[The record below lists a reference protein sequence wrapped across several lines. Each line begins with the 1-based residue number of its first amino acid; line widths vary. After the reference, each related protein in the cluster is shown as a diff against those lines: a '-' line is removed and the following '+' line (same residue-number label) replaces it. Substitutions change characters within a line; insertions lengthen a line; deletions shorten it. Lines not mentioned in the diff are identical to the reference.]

1 MYGSIFTYIVS
12 SSSSSSPF
20 RRKKKRK
27 NTFLNVQ
34 TRIRY
39 MYKCICEENKCVF
52 VCRDVTANGKRLHD
66 ARNIGKHPDMKCMY
80 LMHQHAMP
88 CNSKTKA
95 HTHTA
100 LTYMMS
106 RGWNWNFAYI
116 YLVFRLCVIL
126 YAGKKLRVANS
137 KQWPLLPNQSRAH
150 KHTHTRMNICKM
162 FFGQNRCVQTISSDD
177 GIQSV
182 ADGFRCTVYSVH
194 ATHND
199 SCTRKYSVVL
209 M

>member
-1 MYGSIFTYIVS
+1 MEVFSHILYHLHHHHHHFDE
-12 SSSSSSPF
+12 
-20 RRKKKRK
+20 KKKK

-95 HTHTA
+95 HTHTHTA

-150 KHTHTRMNICKM
+150 KHTHTLVWTFAKCFSVKIGVCK
-162 FFGQNRCVQTISSDD
+162 R
-177 GIQSV
+177 
-182 ADGFRCTVYSVH
+182 
-194 ATHND
+194 
-199 SCTRKYSVVL
+199 
-209 M
+209 